1 MQMRMTGLLVASL
14 ALAGCVPQGA
24 PKSIPTGAEDY
35 ATYCAGC
42 HGAGGKG
49 DGEAAASFNP
59 RPADLTT
66 LAQKNGGVFP
76 TTRVMAQ
83 IWGYKGKKGQGVM
96 PDFGQLMDAD
106 NVTLVPYDGGDGIM
120 TPTPIR
126 LVQVAEYLKTIQ
138 VK

>member
-1 MQMRMTGLLVASL
+1 MRVQGFGLAAAVL
-14 ALAGCVPQGA
+14 ALAACTPQDVH
-24 PKSIPTGAEDY
+24 KDIPTGAEDF
-35 ATYCAGC
+35 ATYCSAC
-42 HGAGGKG
+42 HGPGGKG
-49 DGEAAASFNP
+49 DGDLAADMKP
-59 RPADLTT
+59 KPANLTT
-66 LAQKNGGVFP
+66 LAKRNGGEFP
-76 TTRVMAQ
+76 TTKVMAQ

-96 PDFGQLMDAD
+96 PDFSGLMDAE